1 MRETYTAGLML
12 SLLLL
17 AAGCGDPDETSL
29 DNCGDSQRCDAATC
43 SDDCPDT
50 GTPVD
55 QGSSEMSD
63 THLRPN
69 NDQRTT
75 PCEPA
80 AVICNE
86 TNDARLTCMQDGN
99 WGVPEPCETTEI
111 CENGECLPISV
122 HWAQQCVSTVVY
134 LCETSDNG
142 PELQPAQDCADEGLS
157 CADGRCFD
165 AIEASRGQTCNTI
178 ECLSTRTT
186 GFVCGR
192 VTRTVSRRIQHPFRP
207 AICNATLE
215 HYRPWALDHALKMV
229 NLGRW
234 LTGLPEVNGSEA
246 LHSALSLR
254 DYHGKSTL
262 TESQPTNK
270 LGMLYPCREPTQPA
284 RATFI

>member
-12 SLLLL
+12 SLLL

-111 CENGECLPISV
+111 CENGECLPAPCTLGST
-122 HWAQQCVSTVVY
+122 QCVSTVVY

-186 GFVCGR
+186 ELVCGR
-192 VTRTVSRRIQHPFRP
+192 VTRDSVETDPTPFQP

-215 HYRPWALDHALKMV
+215 HYRPWALI
-229 NLGRW
+229 
-234 LTGLPEVNGSEA
+234 TP
-246 LHSALSLR
+246 
-254 DYHGKSTL
+254 
-262 TESQPTNK
+262 
-270 LGMLYPCREPTQPA
+270 
-284 RATFI
+284 

>member
-12 SLLLL
+12 SLLL

-86 TNDARLTCMQDGN
+86 TNDETDLAAR
-99 WGVPEPCETTEI
+99 
-111 CENGECLPISV
+111 
-122 HWAQQCVSTVVY
+122 
-134 LCETSDNG
+134 
-142 PELQPAQDCADEGLS
+142 
-157 CADGRCFD
+157 R
-165 AIEASRGQTCNTI
+165 
-178 ECLSTRTT
+178 
-186 GFVCGR
+186 
-192 VTRTVSRRIQHPFRP
+192 
-207 AICNATLE
+207 
-215 HYRPWALDHALKMV
+215 
-229 NLGRW
+229 
-234 LTGLPEVNGSEA
+234 
-246 LHSALSLR
+246 
-254 DYHGKSTL
+254 
-262 TESQPTNK
+262 
-270 LGMLYPCREPTQPA
+270 
-284 RATFI
+284 